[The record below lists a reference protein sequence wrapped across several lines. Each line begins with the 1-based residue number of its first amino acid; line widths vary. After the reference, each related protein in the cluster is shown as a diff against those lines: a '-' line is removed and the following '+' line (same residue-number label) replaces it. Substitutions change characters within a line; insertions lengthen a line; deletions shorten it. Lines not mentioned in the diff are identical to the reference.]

1 MKKQIIGLA
10 LAVTVLMVGCGS
22 NTTKNTGVTTIETV
36 ANETDSTDKELVQA
50 VNELLPDHIQ
60 EGVEVKTVA
69 MRENKELYIE
79 IDVTH
84 ANDNSNIKFP
94 LEDIAEV
101 SVSNITDPILDLDDT
116 YYNMWDTIT
125 LDFGAYG
132 HVTFSKSDVTDNGY
146 GKYFSIDGG
155 VLQK

>member
-1 MKKQIIGLA
+1 MKKQIIGLSLI
-10 LAVTVLMVGCGS
+10 LAIIAGGCGS
-22 NTTKNTGVTTIETV
+22 NAVKSTEVTAVESLT
-36 ANETDSTDKELVQA
+36 ADNELVQA

-84 ANDNSNIKFP
+84 ANDNSTIKFP
-94 LEDIAEV
+94 LEDVAEV

-146 GKYFSIDGG
+146 GKYFPIDGG